1 MTAGRLRLL
10 KTSWFRLAIGHLA
23 LVIASVVAL
32 MCFIWWQTIGFI
44 EDQAAETI
52 EAELSGLA
60 EQYRDGGVARLIAV
74 VAQRS
79 IGERSHDTIY
89 LMIDRTGR
97 PLAGN
102 LPAWPQAIEDS
113 EGWVIF
119 PLPQRTGRRGETH
132 EALGKVVD
140 LPGGFHLLVARDAR
154 ETQAFRRQLVVALAG
169 ALLLTVAFGLAGGL
183 GLSRMLLRRLDAIN
197 RTSAA
202 VMTGDFKRRVPT
214 RGRGDEFDELATTL
228 NAMLD
233 QIERLIAG
241 MQLVTHN
248 IAHDLRT
255 PLNRLRA
262 RIELALISAA
272 RDESGAATPYREAL
286 QRAIDDADN
295 LIGTFNALLTIADAE
310 SGAHRADLK
319 PIPLG
324 AVVRDA
330 VELYEPLA
338 EEKGLDLAAEID
350 GDPVVTGDRHLLAQA
365 LANLLDNAI
374 KYTPEGG
381 NVRLTLRADDAELVL
396 AVADSGPGIP
406 EDQRQQVLEPFVRL
420 DSSRSTPGSG
430 LGLSLVR
437 AVARLHGARL
447 ELSDN
452 APGLRVT
459 IVFPRAA
466 ASLARGS

>member
-1 MTAGRLRLL
+1 MTAGRLRLFR
-10 KTSWFRLAIGHLA
+10 TSWFRLAIGHLA
-23 LVIASVVAL
+23 LVIASVIAL

-60 EQYRDGGVARLIAV
+60 EQYRDGGIARLIAL

-89 LMIDRTGR
+89 LMVDRTGR

-102 LPAWPQAIEDS
+102 IPGWPDAVGDA
-113 EGWVIF
+113 EGWIVF
-119 PLPQRTGRRGETH
+119 PLPQRTGRRGERH
-132 EALGKVVD
+132 EALGKIVD

-154 ETQAFRRQLVVALAG
+154 ETQAFRRQLVIALTG
-169 ALLLTVAFGLAGGL
+169 ALLLTVALGLAGGL

-214 RGRGDEFDELATTL
+214 TGRGDEFDELASRL

-241 MQLVTHN
+241 MRLVTHN

-262 RIELALISAA
+262 RIELALMSAA
-272 RDESGAATPYREAL
+272 RDPSGAATPYREAL

-319 PIPLG
+319 SIPFG
-324 AVVRDA
+324 AIARDA

-338 EEKGLDLAAEID
+338 EEKGLDLAVEID

-374 KYTPEGG
+374 KYTPAGGSIRLSLRPEG
-381 NVRLTLRADDAELVL
+381 ADLVL
-396 AVADSGPGIP
+396 SVADTGPGIP
-406 EDQRQQVLEPFVRL
+406 AEQRDHVLEPFVRL
-420 DSSRSTPGSG
+420 DGSRSTPGSG

-437 AVARLHGARL
+437 AVARLHGANL
-447 ELSDN
+447 ELADN

-459 IVFPRAA
+459 LRFPRAA
-466 ASLARGS
+466 PRL